1 VKINFGVDAGFGAH
15 QIDHFSVLLGHVLL
29 DLGQFCIVYDPEK
42 KEKIKIIVSGQ
53 GLSFEAISFET
64 KSKMG

>member
-1 VKINFGVDAGFGAH
+1 VKTNFGVDAGFGAH

-42 KEKIKIIVSGQ
+42 KRR
-53 GLSFEAISFET
+53 F
-64 KSKMG
+64 

>member
-1 VKINFGVDAGFGAH
+1 MNFGVDAGFGAH

-42 KEKIKIIVSGQ
+42 REDFNNCFRSRS
-53 GLSFEAISFET
+53 LFRSHFFRN
-64 KSKMG
+64 